1 MDTNL
6 KITKKTI
13 NKKFIILSL
22 CIAILPILLG
32 LSKGFF
38 QLEKFSYEDYFLNV
52 IRSIHYKDGD
62 GNIREDR
69 ILDTISNLKAE
80 DNYEF
85 NESKSELEDFSKKF
99 GLNLNEEIKPNENKN
114 ISEDDYSTYTD
125 LNSRY
130 TYAKKNITR
139 SQSEYRTEAID
150 RINNILDD
158 KKITDNQKNIEFYVE
173 SQDGQIISNIKN
185 KSKDEI
191 IQETKNNSKYHI
203 IILGINKELPTEVDI
218 TSNMKWAYKDFFE
231 DNKVNWMLSSYN
243 YKNIIVRLS
252 NPLIPGDEIY
262 PKFKKDAFYDYI
274 AYGSL
279 ALLLLDLCILIIF
292 VKKIIKEKDLEIH
305 KNIILK
311 LLNRFFIEARVLLI
325 GLFIALLIGL
335 YNINV
340 YLENSIIVN
349 YISQIVDNIYLL
361 KVSSN
366 TFLEQVFLLFIFSTI
381 LGYFIMCDL
390 YQLYLCKNIREF
402 KQYVHRKSILR
413 ILFNKFKSTMSCIP
427 TNKKIILLSI
437 VILLYFAAILGKTI
451 LLSHSS
457 FFYADFWNASF
468 LVFNVLSILLIIIYT
483 AILLNNIKIIKTGT
497 DNIINGNYKNEIK
510 VKGSFILKDLAN
522 NIINIEDGL
531 DKAIAKAVK
540 SERMKGELIT
550 NVSHDLKT
558 PLTSIIN
565 YVDLLDKGNVSD
577 EKKKE
582 YLDILKERSSRLKVL
597 IEDLFEASKASSGNL
612 EMHMESLDPVA
623 LLRQTLGEFE
633 DRINNSNLDFI
644 KNIPDH
650 KLTIYADGK
659 RTFRV
664 FQNLISNILK
674 YSLNGTRVYIDIEDN
689 DTFVSITFK
698 NISKYPLTFT
708 EDEILERF
716 KRGDSSRTT
725 EGSGLGLAIAK
736 SLVEIQK
743 GIFELKFDGDLF
755 KVKILLKKENF

>member
-1 MDTNL
+1 M

-69 ILDTISNLKAE
+69 ILDTINNLKAE

-85 NESKSELEDFSKKF
+85 NESKRELEDFSKKF

-125 LNSRY
+125 LNSNY
-130 TYAKKNITR
+130 IYAQKNINR
-139 SQSEYRTEAID
+139 SQNEYRTEAIS
-150 RINNILDD
+150 RINNELDD

-173 SQDGQIISNIKN
+173 SQDGQIISNIKD

-231 DNKVNWMLSSYN
+231 SNKVNWMLSSYN

-262 PKFKKDAFYDYI
+262 PKFKKNAFYDYI

-279 ALLLLDLCILIIF
+279 ALLLLDLCILIIS
-292 VKKIIKEKDLEIH
+292 VKKIIKEQDLEIH
-305 KNIILK
+305 NNNILK
-311 LLNRFFIEARVLLI
+311 LLNSFFIEARVLLI

-340 YLENSIIVN
+340 YLVNSIIEN

-361 KVSSN
+361 KVNSN
-366 TFLEQVFLLFIFSTI
+366 TFLEQVSLLFISSII
-381 LGYFIMCDL
+381 LGYFIICDL
-390 YQLYLCKNIREF
+390 YQLYLCKNLREF

-413 ILFNKFKSTMSCIP
+413 ILYNKFKTNMSCIST
-427 TNKKIILLSI
+427 TNR
-437 VILLYFAAILGKTI
+437 TT
-451 LLSHSS
+451 
-457 FFYADFWNASF
+457 
-468 LVFNVLSILLIIIYT
+468 ILLIIIALYLALIIWGTVYT
-483 AILLNNIKIIKTGT
+483 SQNVFFFARISGYIITFLAINLLGIISLIINTALSIINTQKIKTAT
-497 DNIINGNYKNEIK
+497 DNILNGNYKNEIK
-510 VKGSFILKDLAN
+510 IHGSFLVKELAN
-522 NIINIEDGL
+522 NIMNIENGL
-531 DKAIAKAVK
+531 DKAIDKAVK

-565 YVDLLDKGNVSD
+565 YVDLLDKDNLT
-577 EKKKE
+577 EKKKSE
-582 YLDILKERSSRLKVL
+582 YLAILKERSSRLKVL

-612 EMHMESLDPVA
+612 ELHMESLDPVA

-674 YSLNGTRVYIDIEDN
+674 YSLNGTRVYIDIEEQN
-689 DTFVSITFK
+689 TFVSITFK